1 MSRDSFVCDTHDSYM
16 TWRIRI
22 WRMHSYL
29 IRIIRIWRIHSYW
42 TRKIHIWHDT
52 FKFGICIHIWHIFFI
67 FDMMHSYSTWRIQIL
82 HDAFICKTICMRN
95 WTGRP
100 QRHSCCCLIYVVR
113 LIRKSRDMW
122 HDSFVCDM
130 KYSTHDPGFRVCA
143 VEMTNFTCDTT
154 HSYDTRCIK
163 VRHDIV
169 HIRHGPFIFDM
180 THSYVT
186 RHIYMWAVG
195 RADLRGTT
203 AVASPLSPAH
213 SWYLCSI
220 NEAFWRLHDYLGWR
234 QWVDSVDYKA
244 LLKKSPMFGGW
255 LCKRELIV

>member
-1 MSRDSFVCDTHDSYM
+1 MTHSYLHIHSYL
-16 TWRIRI
+16 TWRIPI
-22 WRMHSYL
+22 Y
-29 IRIIRIWRIHSYW
+29 
-42 TRKIHIWHDT
+42 
-52 FKFGICIHIWHIFFI
+52 ICIHIWHDAFI
-67 FDMMHSYSTWRIQIL
+67 FDMTHSYLTWRIQIL
-82 HDAFICKTICMRN
+82 HDAFICKTIFMRN

-100 QRHSCCCLIYVVR
+100 QRHNCCCLIYVVR
-113 LIRKSRDMW
+113 LIHKSCDMW
-122 HDSFVCDM
+122 NDSFVCDM
-130 KYSTHDPGFRVCA
+130 KYSTHDPSFRVCA
-143 VEMTNFTCDTT
+143 VELTNFTCDTT

-169 HIRHGPFIFDM
+169 HTRHGPFIFDM

-220 NEAFWRLHDYLGWR
+220 NEAFWRLHDYLGCR